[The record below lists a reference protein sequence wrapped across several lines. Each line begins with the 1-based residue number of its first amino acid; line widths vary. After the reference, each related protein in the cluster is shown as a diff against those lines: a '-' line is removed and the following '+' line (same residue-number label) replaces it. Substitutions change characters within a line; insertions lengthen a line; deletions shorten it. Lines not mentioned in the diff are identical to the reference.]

1 LFDLKK
7 KENFTMFALS
17 VPVYS
22 VTLFLSAFLLFAVEP
37 MFGKMV
43 LPLLGG
49 SPQVWNTAMVFFQ
62 AMLLAG
68 YAYAHGTT
76 RFLSVRTQSVLHVV
90 LIAIAALALPV
101 AIPAGWSPP
110 QDSSNPA
117 FWQLGLMG
125 VALGAPFFVLA
136 ASAPLFQRWFSQ
148 TNHKHAENPY
158 FLYAASNLGSMTAL
172 LSYPFV
178 IEPFLTLTQQSQ
190 NWSFGYSGLFVL
202 TLVAAIMAWK
212 NTSKKIDGNRVTDQ
226 TRIDN
231 KTRLLWLVLSLVP
244 SSLML
249 GVTTYITTNLA
260 SVPLIWILPLAL
272 YVGTFILVFARSIK
286 IPTKSLLL
294 AHTVLLAVLLAT
306 FMNEALITHKLVLIG
321 LHLTVFSVSA
331 LLCHDRLAKSAPAA
345 SHLTEFYL
353 IMSLGGVLGG
363 MLNALVAP
371 IVFLLPLEYALALGA
386 VCFLR
391 PISMPQKFWSALKTD
406 SWAVIGVVL
415 LAGFGFVVVG
425 QKAALIAFTAFT
437 GLLFVYLNGNRAA
450 LSVAVAIFLVLYPG
464 FNWLALGKLK
474 TIDRNFFGVSRV
486 YDFTGG
492 TLRMYMHGT
501 TNHGAQPLDPKY
513 KLIPMTY
520 FNPTGPLGD
529 AFRLMDTKPFPQK
542 IAVIGLGI
550 GSMACYSHD
559 GRSFDFFEIDPTV
572 RRIAED
578 KSLFTYLSDCGSP
591 YTITMGDGRLQMAQ
605 KQDQSY
611 DMIIIDVFT
620 SDNIPVHVMTRE
632 AYQTYFSKLK
642 DDGVI
647 VAHLSNNFLDLVPV
661 VDSISD
667 SLGMVSLFKIGL
679 SQKIA
684 DDTIESAQSIYGV
697 LAKNPNV
704 LSALSADLAWT
715 VYAGHAA
722 KHPWTDDYASVT
734 TAFWS
739 KGKPTICKENG
750 VIVHCPE

>member
-1 LFDLKK
+1 
-7 KENFTMFALS
+7 MFALS
-17 VPVYS
+17 IPVYS

-76 RFLSVRTQSVLHVV
+76 KFLSVRTQSILHIVL
-90 LIAIAALALPV
+90 LALCAFALPV
-101 AIPAGWSPP
+101 AIPDGWTPP
-110 QDSSNPA
+110 QESVNPA
-117 FWQLGLMG
+117 LWQLGLMG

-136 ASAPLFQRWFSQ
+136 ASAPLFQRWFSH
-148 TNHKHAENPY
+148 TDHKHAENPY

-190 NWSFGYSGLFVL
+190 NWSFGYGGLFVL
-202 TLVAAIMAWK
+202 SLIAAVMAWK
-212 NTSKKIDGNRVTDQ
+212 NTSKKIDENRVTEQ

-286 IPTKSLLL
+286 IPTKALLFG
-294 AHTVLLAVLLAT
+294 HTVLLAVLLAT

-321 LHLTVFSVSA
+321 LHLTVFFVSA
-331 LLCHDRLAKSAPAA
+331 LLCHDRLAKSAPSA

-353 IMSLGGVLGG
+353 IMSLGGVFGG

-371 IVFLLPLEYALALGA
+371 VVFLLPIEYALALAA

-391 PISMPQKFWSALKTD
+391 PIFVPQKFWSALKTD
-406 SWAVIGVVL
+406 SWAVIGVIF
-415 LAGFGFVVVG
+415 LAGFGFVLVG
-425 QKAALIAFTAFT
+425 QKAVFIAFTAFV
-437 GLLFVYLNGNRAA
+437 LLLLVYLNGNRAA
-450 LSVAVAIFLVLYPG
+450 LSVAVAVFLVMYPG

-474 TIDRNFFGVSRV
+474 SIDRNFFGVSRV

-492 TLRMYMHGT
+492 TMRMYLHGT
-501 TNHGAQPLDPKY
+501 TNHGAQPLDSKY
-513 KLIPMTY
+513 KLMPMTY

-591 YTITMGDGRLQMAQ
+591 YTITMGDGRLQME
-605 KQDQSY
+605 KKPDQSY
-611 DMIIIDVFT
+611 DMIIMDAFS
-620 SDNIPVHVMTRE
+620 SDNIPVHLITKE
-632 AYQTYFSKLK
+632 AFLINLSKLK
-642 DDGVI
+642 PNGII
-647 VAHLSNNFLDLVPV
+647 VSNISNNFLDLAPV
-661 VDSISD
+661 IAMTAREI
-667 SLGMVSLFKIGL
+667 GMVSYFKMGL
-679 SQKIA
+679 SKKVA
-684 DDTIESAQSIYGV
+684 DGKLETAQSIFAV
-697 LAKNPNV
+697 LAR
-704 LSALSADLAWT
+704 SDADLGDITSMPDWT
-715 VYAGHAA
+715 AYSGHAA
-722 KHPWTDDYASVT
+722 KRPWTDDYASVT
-734 TAFWS
+734 TAFWA
-739 KGKPTICKENG
+739 KGKPTVCKENG
-750 VIVHCPE
+750 VHVHCAE